1 MSLINKMLQDL
12 DRRNAM
18 GSANGSIPPQQV
30 RAVSRP
36 GSGHEWFWR
45 TLALLSAAAV
55 GWVGWV
61 AYQIQP
67 RELVTEMALNASA
80 QSRAKP
86 APAAAK
92 DVAAP
97 AAQAAAPSVPA
108 AAVATP
114 QPPAAAQPPAAPMA
128 RADTP
133 PELFKLAL
141 SIDRPVPP
149 RARPATPP
157 STARAPAAK
166 ETSQIRVSRK
176 DIPRSPVEEAE
187 ALFRH
192 GVQRLNEGRVSE
204 AQSDFSAA
212 LEKYAGHEASRQA
225 LIAIHIERR
234 RLDEAR
240 KLLEEG
246 LALNPAQNQFATV
259 LARVQVERGDYAG
272 AASVLG
278 AAQAAGAND
287 GDFQLLQG
295 AVLQRLG
302 RHAEAI
308 DAFERAA
315 RLADQPGTTWVAMGI
330 SLEAVGRNA
339 DALQA
344 YRRSIG
350 AGLAAQAV
358 RSYAENRIRALN

>member
-12 DRRNAM
+12 DRRNAI
-18 GSANGSIPPQQV
+18 GTENGPVPPQQV

-45 TLALLSAAAV
+45 TLALLSLAAV

-67 RELVTEMALNASA
+67 RSVATEMALNAGEQA
-80 QSRAKP
+80 RRKP
-86 APAAAK
+86 APAAA
-92 DVAAP
+92 AAP
-97 AAQAAAPSVPA
+97 ESPA
-108 AAVATP
+108 ATP
-114 QPPAAAQPPAAPMA
+114 ASPASLPAPPPAAAPVA

-141 SIDRPVPP
+141 SIDRPVPA
-149 RARPATPP
+149 RAKPVAPP
-157 STARAPAAK
+157 SKARVPLIKDSNSAK
-166 ETSQIRVSRK
+166 VSRK
-176 DIPRSPVEEAE
+176 DIPRPPADEAE

-204 AQSDFSAA
+204 AQQNFSAA

-234 RLDEAR
+234 GLDEAR
-240 KLLEEG
+240 RLLEEG
-246 LALNPAQNQFATV
+246 LSLNPAQNQFAAV
-259 LARVQVERGDYAG
+259 LARVLVERGDYAG
-272 AASVLG
+272 AANVLSTS
-278 AAQAAGAND
+278 QAAGAND
-287 GDFQLLQG
+287 GDYQVLHG

-302 RHAEAI
+302 RHAEAVE
-308 DAFERAA
+308 AFERAA
-315 RLADQPGTTWVAMGI
+315 KLADQPGTTWVAMGI
-330 SLEAVGRNA
+330 SLESVGRKA

-344 YRRSIG
+344 YRRSVG
-350 AGLAAQAV
+350 AGLAAQEV